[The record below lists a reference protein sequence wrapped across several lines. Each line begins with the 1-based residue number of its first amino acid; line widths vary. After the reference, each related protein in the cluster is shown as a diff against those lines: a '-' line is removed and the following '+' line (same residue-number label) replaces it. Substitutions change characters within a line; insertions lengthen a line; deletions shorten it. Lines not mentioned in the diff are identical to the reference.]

1 MRRLR
6 WFLALLCGVLLLAG
20 CTSGSDEA
28 ASDGGGGVAAPA
40 EDAGGEGAEGEGA
53 GGEGAEGAGAGG
65 ADRQV
70 VTTADATVVV
80 DDPAAAADEV
90 AALAERAGGRVDQ
103 RNEHAAGADGTDS
116 RPSAWLTVRVPA
128 DELSAVLEELES
140 VGEVRQVSQDSTDV
154 TGTTRDLDARIT
166 ALRTSVDRL
175 LGIMADADDSTA
187 LLAAESA
194 ISERQAE
201 LESLQSERAHLADQ
215 VAMSTLRVELV
226 AQDDPVVVDAGGF
239 LGGLRTGWDALV
251 SALDGLLVG
260 LGVLL
265 PWIVVIGVPV
275 AAALRFARRRRRT
288 AD

>member
-20 CTSGSDEA
+20 CTSGSDET
-28 ASDGGGGVAAPA
+28 ASDGSGGGGVAAP
-40 EDAGGEGAEGEGA
+40 EDAGGEGAEGEAA
-53 GGEGAEGAGAGG
+53 GGGDADDG

-128 DELSAVLEELES
+128 DELSTVLEALES
-140 VGEVRQVSQDSTDV
+140 VGEVRQLSQDSTDV
-154 TGTTRDLDARIT
+154 TTATRDLDARIT
-166 ALRTSVDRL
+166 ALQTSVDRL

-187 LLAAESA
+187 LIAAESA

-226 AQDDPVVVDAGGF
+226 ARDDPVAVNAGGF

-251 SALDGLLVG
+251 TALDGLLVG

-265 PWIVVIGVPV
+265 PWLVVIGVPV
-275 AAALRFARRRRRT
+275 AAVLWFTRRRRRT
-288 AD
+288 AG

>member
-20 CTSGSDEA
+20 CTSGSED
-28 ASDGGGGVAAPA
+28 ASDESGGGGVPA
-40 EDAGGEGAEGEGA
+40 QDAGGDGAEGEGA
-53 GGEGAEGAGAGG
+53 GADDGGGE
-65 ADRQV
+65 DRQV

-103 RNEHAAGADGTDS
+103 RNGQAAGAEGTDS
-116 RPSAWLTVRVPA
+116 RPSAWLTVRIPA
-128 DELSAVLEELES
+128 DQLSTVLDQLEA
-140 VGEVRQVSQDSTDV
+140 VGEVRQLSQDSTDV
-154 TGTTRDLDARIT
+154 TSTTRDLDARIT

-187 LLAAESA
+187 LIAAESA

-226 AQDDPVVVDAGGF
+226 ARDDPVVVNAGGF
-239 LGGLRTGWDALV
+239 VGGLRTGWDALV
-251 SALDGLLVG
+251 TALDGLLVG

-265 PWIVVIGVPV
+265 PWLVVIGVP
-275 AAALRFARRRRRT
+275 AAAVLWFARRRRRT
-288 AD
+288 AG